1 MKLANE
7 LYVTNRDDWREWLEK
22 NYETEKE
29 IWLVYYKKHT
39 GKPSVPYTD
48 SVEEA
53 LCFGWIDSIIKRIDD
68 EKYVRKFTPRKEKSR
83 WSALNVKRVKKM
95 INTGKMKPRGLE
107 LYNYAAKHGLLPAP
121 DQAIRK
127 ELDIPQF
134 INQSLSKNKIA
145 KDTFKSLAPSHKR
158 QYIGWVMDAK
168 KEETRMRRLKEMIQL
183 LSEGK
188 KLGLK

>member
-1 MKLANE
+1 MADLEK
-7 LYVTNRDDWREWLEK
+7 LYVVNRYVWHNWLIK
-22 NYETEKE
+22 NGDSAPG
-29 IWLVYYKKHT
+29 IWLIFYKEHT
-39 GKPSVPYTD
+39 GKPSLSYD
-48 SVEEA
+48 DAVEEA